1 MKKMVDTEVNIK
13 YDQRTVNRGLTPMS
27 KKSRKAKRA
36 YDKEFKLEIKRLKKM
51 VEERKR
57 KEKEEEEEL

>member
-1 MKKMVDTEVNIK
+1 
-13 YDQRTVNRGLTPMS
+13 MS

-36 YDKEFKLEIKRLKKM
+36 YDKELKLEIKRLKKM

>member
-1 MKKMVDTEVNIK
+1 MKKKVDTEVNLK
-13 YDQRTVNRGLTPMS
+13 YDQSTVNRGLTPMS

-57 KEKEEEEEL
+57 KDKEEEEEL